1 MAELLYRIKLLYD
14 RFGAEALK
22 LETRT
27 QVYATESEVKQR
39 YEEINLKD
47 IKELNGEGDGT
58 PLQYSCLE
66 NPTGGGTR

>member
-22 LETRT
+22 LETRK

-66 NPTGGGTR
+66 NPMGGETP